1 MNVYRLLFLHL
12 ALVMFVTISC
22 GQQER
27 AQHLQTGEPLLK
39 WKYETGG

>member
-1 MNVYRLLFLHL
+1 MNVYRLLLLLL
-12 ALVMFVTISC
+12 ALLMFATISC

-27 AQHLQTGEPLLK
+27 AQHLQTGEPKLK